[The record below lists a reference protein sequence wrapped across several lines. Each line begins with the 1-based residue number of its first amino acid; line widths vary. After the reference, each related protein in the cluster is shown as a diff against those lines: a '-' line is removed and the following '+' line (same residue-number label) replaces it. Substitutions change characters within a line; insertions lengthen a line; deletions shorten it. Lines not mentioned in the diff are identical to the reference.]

1 MRQIV
6 FIGMACAHFA
16 SRRYERAVSW
26 ARSGTEA
33 FAGAFWADRITVAA
47 AVRAGA
53 TTEARRIARRLMH
66 KDPNLTVERARTA
79 WPFPQRFMAD
89 LAEGL
94 RAAGV
99 PPR

>member
-1 MRQIV
+1 MQHIA

-16 SRRYERAVSW
+16 SQRYERAASW

-47 AVRAGA
+47 ASRAGA
-53 TTEARRIARRLMH
+53 AAEARRIARRLLQ
-66 KDPNLTVERARTA
+66 KDPHLTTERARAA
-79 WPFPQRFMAD
+79 WPFPKPFMAD

-94 RAAGV
+94 GAAGI
-99 PPR
+99 PRN